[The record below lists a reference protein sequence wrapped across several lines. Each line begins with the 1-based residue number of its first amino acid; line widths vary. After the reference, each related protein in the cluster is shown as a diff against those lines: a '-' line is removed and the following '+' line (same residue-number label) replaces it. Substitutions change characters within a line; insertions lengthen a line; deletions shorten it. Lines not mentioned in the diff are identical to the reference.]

1 MQQYRFDAVP
11 KLNFSKGNYSNLRDY
26 LDINWDLL
34 LKPYTG
40 DIETMWNIIKDK
52 ILKGVN
58 TYTPSTLPFALW
70 KKDKWKRP
78 LALDTEIRNMINV
91 TVAL

>member
-1 MQQYRFDAVP
+1 LQQYRFDAVP
-11 KLNFSKGNYSNLRDY
+11 KLHFNKGNYSDLRDY
-26 LDINWDLL
+26 LINWDLL

-52 ILKGVN
+52 ILIGV
-58 TYTPSTLPFALW
+58 TMYIPSTLPFALW